1 MWRCRKGRDFMRTL
15 LLLLFA
21 IGFLPSLSAGNI
33 VELHYVLPEQKGGAI
48 ATKFADENLW
58 LSPEVVISDLD
69 IEHASLAQDDQE
81 VMIMLKLTDRGA
93 KRFDDLA
100 EAHLGDR
107 IAILVR
113 GKVVSAPVVRERK
126 FGGNLQIAGSF
137 SKEEAVTLIAALNT
151 KRE

>member
-1 MWRCRKGRDFMRTL
+1 MRTFL
-15 LLLLFA
+15 ILLFS
-21 IGFLPSLSAGNI
+21 IGFLPSLLAENL

-48 ATKFADENLW
+48 TTKFANENLW

-69 IEHASLAQDDQE
+69 IEHASFAQDDQE

-93 KRFDDLA
+93 KRFDDMA
-100 EAHLGDR
+100 ETHLGDR

-126 FGGNLQIAGSF
+126 FGGNIQISGSF
-137 SKEEAVTLIAALNT
+137 SKDEALTLIAALNT